1 MRTTS
6 SFRSVGTPEPP
17 LNVPTP
23 SLTLASPV
31 LGNIPAPRRAVAFGL
46 TMHDGIL
53 LPGNAEPCVIPG
65 GAVPPGQFAK
75 STEGATRLELGT
87 MMLWEVRSEEHT
99 SELQSRLHLV
109 CRLLLEK
116 KKKSVHR
123 MCGLLPSTHNATN
136 VPPINSHWP
145 PYRSRPT
152 DVSLSC
158 PRYDATQ
165 SPCDH
170 RTTLTQH

>member
-87 MMLWEVRSEEHT
+87 MMLWEARE
-99 SELQSRLHLV
+99 
-109 CRLLLEK
+109 LLEPD
-116 KKKSVHR
+116 
-123 MCGLLPSTHNATN
+123 LSTMVM
-136 VPPINSHWP
+136 VPAEER
-145 PYRSRPT
+145 PYSA
-152 DVSLSC
+152 L
-158 PRYDATQ
+158 
-165 SPCDH
+165 
-170 RTTLTQH
+170 